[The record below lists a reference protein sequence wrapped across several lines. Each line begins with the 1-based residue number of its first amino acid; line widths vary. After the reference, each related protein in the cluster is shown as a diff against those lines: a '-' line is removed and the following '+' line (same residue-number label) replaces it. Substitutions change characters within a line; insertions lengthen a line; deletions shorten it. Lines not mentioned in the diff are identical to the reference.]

1 MVAGSYS
8 TSGHHARTFH
18 TDMTVE
24 DNRCASAEPLSM
36 HTYEHLDAVGC
47 PVVLACGGGGSPTDF
62 IDRLM
67 PAAFERLPDSRLH
80 R

>member
-1 MVAGSYS
+1 MGAISHS
-8 TSGHHARTFH
+8 TGKDTPASCTRIGFQTA
-18 TDMTVE
+18 DL
-24 DNRCASAEPLSM
+24 CASAEPLSM
-36 HTYEHLDAVGC
+36 HTFEHLDAVGC

-67 PAAFERLPDSRLH
+67 PVALKRLPDSRLH

>member
-1 MVAGSYS
+1 MVGL
-8 TSGHHARTFH
+8 
-18 TDMTVE
+18 
-24 DNRCASAEPLSM
+24 NKIPLCASAEPLST
-36 HTYEHLDAVGC
+36 HTYEHLEAVGC

-67 PAAFERLPDSRLH
+67 PAAFKRLPDSRLH